1 MRPGK
6 DATIL
11 ALALMV
17 PRALE
22 AAEKLK
28 AEHGIDCEVVD
39 VRSLVPLDTQTILGS
54 VARTHRLFTVEEN
67 PRLCGWGAEIVS
79 IVADEAF
86 YDLDGPPVRITTPHI
101 PLPAADILED
111 IALPTVDRI
120 VDRVR
125 RSMQVVSPH
134 ERQRHAGRQS
144 ARLAPRMIASL
155 IRGAETRIIGNVP
168 CTKIFSPTSRPICG
182 SAANGANPPTAAA
195 STCSIRRPRTRSPR
209 SRARPSRTPR
219 PRSMPRA
226 TPSRAGPRSKPRERA
241 EILRKSFELIMRD
254 AERLAKLI
262 TIENGKALSDSRGEV
277 AYAAEF
283 FRWYAEEAVR
293 NIGEVSR
300 APASGARIVVQHKPA
315 GVAVLV
321 TPWNFPA
328 AMATRKIGPALAA
341 GCPVVLKPASDTPL
355 TMLALMPILEEAGVP
370 AGVVNVI
377 PSRSSGKVVS
387 AMLHD
392 PRVRVVSFTGS
403 TEVGRKLLHEAAD
416 NVVKPAMELGGNAP
430 FIVFEDADID
440 AAIEGAMIAKM
451 RNMGEACTSAN
462 RFYVHEKV
470 HDEFAKKLT
479 AKMAALKV
487 GNGLDDGVTV
497 GPLVNADAKKK
508 VIELVDDAVGKG
520 AKVLTGGK
528 SPTGPGH
535 FYPPTVLD
543 AVPDGAKMLNEE
555 IFGPVAAIQTFKSE
569 GEVIKR
575 ANDTEYGLVA
585 YLYTK
590 DMSRGMRVSE
600 QLDFGMIG
608 LNRGLVSDP
617 AAPFGGMKQSGIGR
631 EGAHEGLM
639 EFLETQYISVT
650 W

>member
-1 MRPGK
+1 MYENLLANVPTDLWIGGK
-6 DATIL
+6 WRKSSDNCRFDVIDPAT
-11 ALALMV
+11 
-17 PRALE
+17 
-22 AAEKLK
+22 EK
-28 AEHGIDCEVVD
+28 AIA
-39 VRSLVPLDTQTILGS
+39 S
-54 VARTHRLFTVEEN
+54 VASATVEDAIAAVDAAQAAFE
-67 PRLCGWGAEIVS
+67 GW
-79 IVADEAF
+79 
-86 YDLDGPPVRITTPHI
+86 
-101 PLPAADILED
+101 AA
-111 IALPTVDRI
+111 R
-120 VDRVR
+120 
-125 RSMQVVSPH
+125 
-134 ERQRHAGRQS
+134 
-144 ARLAPRMIASL
+144 
-155 IRGAETRIIGNVP
+155 
-168 CTKIFSPTSRPICG
+168 
-182 SAANGANPPTAAA
+182 
-195 STCSIRRPRTRSPR
+195 
-209 SRARPSRTPR
+209 
-219 PRSMPRA
+219 
-226 TPSRAGPRSKPRERA
+226 KPRERA
-241 EILRKSFELIMRD
+241 EILRKAYEVIMRD
-254 AERLAKLI
+254 AERFAKLI
-262 TIENGKALSDSRGEV
+262 TLENGKALSDSRGEI

-293 NIGEVSR
+293 NIGQVSM
-300 APASGARIVVQHKPA
+300 APASGARIVAQHKPA

-355 TMLALMPILEEAGVP
+355 TMLALMPIMEEAGVP
-370 AGVVNVI
+370 AGVINVI
-377 PSRSSGKVVS
+377 PSRASGKVVS

-392 PRVRVVSFTGS
+392 PRVRIVSFTGS

-416 NVVKPAMELGGNAP
+416 GVVKPAMELGGNAP
-430 FIVFEDADID
+430 FLVFEDADID

-470 HDEFAKKLT
+470 HDEFASKLT

-487 GNGLDDGVTV
+487 GNGLDDGVAV
-497 GPLVNADAKKK
+497 GPLVNADARKK
-508 VIELVDDAVGKG
+508 VIELVDDAVGRG
-520 AKVLTGGK
+520 ARILTGGK
-528 SPTGPGH
+528 SPDGPGH

-543 AVPDGAKMLNEE
+543 KVPDGASMLREE

-569 GEVIKR
+569 DEVIAR

-590 DMSRGMRVSE
+590 DLSRGMRVSE

-639 EFLETQYISVT
+639 EFMETQYVSVT